1 MSTAPYR
8 SPVPGEAPLNVQ
20 LFDDKT
26 VPARTRAANVLSH
39 GHPGNDGIRGQR
51 GQLVG
56 QSLGPSLVEILRER
70 FFPEQQPG
78 FCHVGQN
85 QVCPLAEGPHPVDE
99 FRGHGGV
106 GLAVIPHHRVHHF
119 LGRRPQVKGFFRN
132 RRLRLAAEVSG
143 INTVKFQSQLPVM
156 LQRGHAVITA
166 VQPAGVPNPPV
177 WVESTTVGSATG
189 CTPMADS
196 TGRMTARL
204 HRPTPERSWMQR
216 TFFGSVN
223 FSKKEASFAECAV
236 RHGAH
241 TKPILSA
248 YDTVYHIFLR
258 KKSA

>member
-1 MSTAPYR
+1 M
-8 SPVPGEAPLNVQ
+8 Q

-85 QVCPLAEGPHPVDE
+85 QVCPLAEGPHPVNE

-166 VQPAGVPNPPV
+166 VQP
-177 WVESTTVGSATG
+177 
-189 CTPMADS
+189 
-196 TGRMTARL
+196 GRGAKPARMGREQHSGQRHRL
-204 HRPTPERSWMQR
+204 HAHDRQHRQDDCQTAPPHPRK
-216 TFFGSVN
+216 VVD
-223 FSKKEASFAECAV
+223 AEN
-236 RHGAH
+236 
-241 TKPILSA
+241 
-248 YDTVYHIFLR
+248 FLR
-258 KKSA
+258 SRQFQQKRSLLRRMRCPARCTHQADFISV